1 MPSKNDIPPDFDT
14 ATPAVVL
21 KLDHNVVHHG
31 GLGVIRSLGRA
42 GIPVYAVHEHPLAPA
57 AHSRYLHGRFL
68 WTPPQPHRPDQLL
81 AGLVRLAERI
91 GRPSVLI
98 PTDDAGA
105 ILLAEHGDS
114 LRRWFRFPAVAS
126 DLPRR
131 LAGKYSLATVCQEL
145 GLPVV
150 RATLARRQF
159 HAERFAEQVGLP
171 VMVKLAEPWRSRNGA
186 ARIRSTTLV
195 RQRRELADLFGQA
208 NGAPLMVQEYIPGGP
223 GQDWFFHGYCDEGS
237 RCLPAFT
244 GVKER
249 SYPPHAGLTSL
260 GRYVPNHRLR
270 QQICGMLRRLR
281 YRGIMDL
288 DLRYD
293 ARDDRYKLLDFNP
306 RIGAQFRLFTT
317 TDGLDVARAAHLH
330 LTGRPVPG
338 GEPVPDRRFV
348 VENYDSL
355 AALGYLRRGE
365 LGVRSWLASLHRVD
379 EAAWFAPDD
388 LAPFGLMC
396 LRTAG
401 RAVSRPLR
409 RGGRAAGTRTAQPVF
424 RPGRAS
430 RAAVRHGNGSDPV
443 DRLAAAPTP
452 AGTGKRKT
460 DHTIREA

>member
-1 MPSKNDIPPDFDT
+1 MPSGPSTLSDFDT

-21 KLDHNVVHHG
+21 KLDHNVMHHG

-42 GIPVYAVHEHPLAPA
+42 GILVYAVHEHPLAPA

-68 WTPPQPHRPDQLL
+68 WRPPQPYRPEQLL

-91 GRPSVLI
+91 GRQSVLI

-105 ILLAEHGDS
+105 ILLAEHSDA
-114 LRRWFRFPAVAS
+114 LRRWFRFPAVPR

-131 LAGKYSLATVCQEL
+131 LAGKYSLTTVCQEL

-150 RATLARRQF
+150 QAILARRLFQ
-159 HAERFAEQVGLP
+159 AERFVEQVGLP
-171 VMVKLAEPWRSRNGA
+171 VMVKLAEPWRSGNGA
-186 ARIRSTTLV
+186 ARIPSTTLV
-195 RQRRELADLFGQA
+195 RRRTELAETFHAAAGVT
-208 NGAPLMVQEYIPGGP
+208 LMVQEYIPGGS
-223 GQDWFFHGYCDEGS
+223 GQDWFFHGYCDDQSG
-237 RCLPAFT
+237 CVLAFT

-249 SYPPHAGLTSL
+249 SYPPHAGLTSF

-270 QQICGMLRRLR
+270 QQICGMLRRLS

-293 ARDDRYKLLDFNP
+293 DRDDRYKLLDFNP

-330 LTGRPVPG
+330 LTGRPVPA
-338 GEPVPDRRFV
+338 GEPVPDRRFL

-365 LGVRSWLASLHRVD
+365 LGIRSWLASLRRVD
-379 EAAWFAPDD
+379 EAAWFARDD

-409 RGGRAAGTRTAQPVF
+409 RGRRAASAGPSQPVF
-424 RPGRAS
+424 RPGPAHSHS
-430 RAAVRHGNGSDPV
+430 RAP
-443 DRLAAAPTP
+443 
-452 AGTGKRKT
+452 GK
-460 DHTIREA
+460 DHTTREA

>member
-1 MPSKNDIPPDFDT
+1 MPPDFDT
-14 ATPAVVL
+14 TTPAVVL
-21 KLDHNVVHHG
+21 KLDHNVMHHG

-42 GIPVYAVHEHPLAPA
+42 AVPVYAVYEHPLAPA

-68 WTPPQPHRPDQLL
+68 WNPPQPHRPEQLL

-91 GRPSVLI
+91 GRPSVLV

-105 ILLAEHGDS
+105 ILLAEHGDA
-114 LRRWFRFPAVAS
+114 LRRWFRFPAVAG

-131 LAGKYSLATVCQEL
+131 LAGKYSLTTVCQDL

-150 RATLARRQF
+150 RATLARGLF
-159 HAERFAEQVGLP
+159 EAERFVAQVGLP
-171 VMVKLAEPWRSRNGA
+171 VMVKLAEPWKAVNGTA
-186 ARIRSTTLV
+186 KIRSTTLV
-195 RQRRELADLFGQA
+195 GRRREIADLFHLAG
-208 NGAPLMVQEYIPGGP
+208 GAALMLQEYIPGGA
-223 GQDWFFHGYCDEGS
+223 GNDWFFHGYCDERS
-237 RCLPAFT
+237 SCVPAFT

-249 SYPPHAGLTSL
+249 SYPPHAGLTSF
-260 GRYVPNHRLR
+260 GRHVPNDRLR
-270 QQICGMLRRLR
+270 QQVCAMLRRLS

-330 LTGRPVPG
+330 LTGRPVPP

-365 LGVRSWLASLHRVD
+365 LGIRSWLASLRRVD

-388 LAPFGLMC
+388 LTPFGLMC

-409 RGGRAAGTRTAQPVF
+409 RGGTAAGTGSTHPVF
-424 RPGRAS
+424 RPGRATHLLAP
-430 RAAVRHGNGSDPV
+430 AAVPV
-443 DRLAAAPTP
+443 RSR
-452 AGTGKRKT
+452 TGEQGEDQT
-460 DHTIREA
+460 TREA